1 MPQSASRCRQ
11 TPVLAAALFSYCL
24 EVVSAQVS
32 LLKCHEW
39 VISHFETKGTLFN
52 FAVSFTNVR
61 PLVGSYFTKIWAFF
75 IKSTDTEQIVTKT
88 RRVYFKLP
96 WLRFSLFSYLDDNS
110 LLYKLLMND
119 HCYKCSY
126 GFCGIMCCFAPVNTV
141 IPCKWVLKEHLKPFW
156 VSPRKLK
163 LFWHVFIF
171 RKSSRMSICSNCT
184 LHNLF
189 WLLGLLYLLKY
200 ESDL

>member
-1 MPQSASRCRQ
+1 MAVFSTFSILDQINLSETSLKSSILIYICKWNKFVSVPSTSVPRTKNIVMKCRA
-11 TPVLAAALFSYCL
+11 VCINCCNAAVGQQVSPNTCFSCSSLFLCL

-32 LLKCHEW
+32 LPKCHKW

-96 WLRFSLFSYLDDNS
+96 WLRFNLFSYLDDNS

-119 HCYKCSY
+119 HCYK
-126 GFCGIMCCFAPVNTV
+126 
-141 IPCKWVLKEHLKPFW
+141 
-156 VSPRKLK
+156 
-163 LFWHVFIF
+163 
-171 RKSSRMSICSNCT
+171 
-184 LHNLF
+184 
-189 WLLGLLYLLKY
+189 
-200 ESDL
+200 